1 MITAKNTSAAET
13 FGSKLGSISND
24 GYPFASQRQDA
35 LKRIYRSPHISP
47 IEADPETVYVVRDSI
62 TVYDTNLQCGS
73 YFCRG
78 SLVKVTGLSHDKA
91 TSMVHVEV
99 AGMTAYVSQ
108 DASFG
113 NTPAKM
119 NLSGK
124 RQFGLA
130 DASRF
135 DLVELDVA
143 LKALGV

>member
-1 MITAKNTSAAET
+1 MIAKNTSAAEA

-35 LKRIYRSPHISP
+35 LKRVHRSQHISP
-47 IEADPETVYVVRDSI
+47 MEADPEKVYVVRDSI
-62 TVYDTNLQCGS
+62 TVYDDNLTHGN

-78 SLVKVTGLSHDKA
+78 SLVKVTSLKDHDKA
-91 TSMVHVEV
+91 NMVHVEV
-99 AGMTAYVSQ
+99 TGMTAYVSQ
-108 DASFG
+108 NSSFG

-119 NLSGK
+119 TLSDK

-135 DLVELDVA
+135 DLVELDIA
-143 LKALGV
+143 IKALGV